1 MFGDFTAAAN
11 IDDKG
16 KVVDNKSKYAD
27 KGKNVDRSKHDG
39 PVQLPQIKVQNIVV
53 SADLHA
59 VIDLYAL
66 SKEVKA
72 VDYEPEQFPGA
83 IFRIAEPKA
92 VIILFK
98 NGKMICTGTSTEAN
112 IRRVLEFAS
121 KVISKY
127 VISLNVDLPPP
138 KKVEGGKAPEK
149 KGADGKAPQKRLPEK
164 TLPAWKPSGK
174 K

>member
-1 MFGDFTAAAN
+1 MLYGDMTSS
-11 IDDKG
+11 
-16 KVVDNKSKYAD
+16 KSPERKIT
-27 KGKNVDRSKHDG
+27 G
-39 PVQLPQIKVQNIVV
+39 PIKSPKIAIQNIVV

-112 IRRVLEFAS
+112 IKKVLAFAS

-127 VISLNVDLPPP
+127 VISLNPPEDKAQIAAKLKEQKD
-138 KKVEGGKAPEK
+138 KKDKMK
-149 KGADGKAPQKRLPEK
+149 
-164 TLPAWKPSGK
+164 
-174 K
+174 

>member
-1 MFGDFTAAAN
+1 MN
-11 IDDKG
+11 ITSAKTP
-16 KVVDNKSKYAD
+16 KPSKIQ
-27 KGKNVDRSKHDG
+27 G
-39 PVQLPQIKVQNIVV
+39 PIKAPKIAIQNIVV

-59 VIDLYAL
+59 TIDLYAL
-66 SKEVKA
+66 SKDIKA

-112 IRRVLEFAS
+112 IKRVLEYAS

-127 VISLNVDLPPP
+127 VISLNPPETKEQ
-138 KKVEGGKAPEK
+138 KKAAALKSI
-149 KGADGKAPQKRLPEK
+149 ADDAKRNK
-164 TLPAWKPSGK
+164 SG
-174 K
+174 

>member
-1 MFGDFTAAAN
+1 MENSPA
-11 IDDKG
+11 
-16 KVVDNKSKYAD
+16 
-27 KGKNVDRSKHDG
+27 G
-39 PVQLPQIKVQNIVV
+39 PVKLPQIKIQNIVV

-112 IRRVLEFAS
+112 IKRVLEFAS

-127 VISLNVDLPPP
+127 VISINPTLT
-138 KKVEGGKAPEK
+138 KKEQAALDAAKDAAKAEK
-149 KGADGKAPQKRLPEK
+149 ERAEMAKRDAK
-164 TLPAWKPSGK
+164 R
-174 K
+174 

>member
-1 MFGDFTAAAN
+1 MKGGGDS
-11 IDDKG
+11 IPIP
-16 KVVDNKSKYAD
+16 S
-27 KGKNVDRSKHDG
+27 
-39 PVQLPQIKVQNIVV
+39 IKIQNIVV

-83 IFRIAEPKA
+83 IFKIAEPKA

-98 NGKMICTGTSTEAN
+98 NGKMICTGTNTEAN
-112 IRRVLEFAS
+112 IRRVLEYAS

-127 VISLNVDLPPP
+127 VIELTPVLTAAQQKAAAAQKAAAQS
-138 KKVEGGKAPEK
+138 KK
-149 KGADGKAPQKRLPEK
+149 
-164 TLPAWKPSGK
+164 
-174 K
+174 

>member
-1 MFGDFTAAAN
+1 MICFGGKTAVKKK
-11 IDDKG
+11 IG
-16 KVVDNKSKYAD
+16 KTELVKVPA
-27 KGKNVDRSKHDG
+27 
-39 PVQLPQIKVQNIVV
+39 IKVQNIVV

-98 NGKMICTGTSTEAN
+98 NGKMICTGTNTEAN
-112 IRRVLEFAS
+112 IKRVLDFAS
-121 KVISKY
+121 KIISKY
-127 VISLNVDLPPP
+127 VISLNS
-138 KKVEGGKAPEK
+138 ETEK
-149 KGADGKAPQKRLPEK
+149 KEKKEKKA
-164 TLPAWKPSGK
+164 
-174 K
+174 

>member
-1 MFGDFTAAAN
+1 M
-11 IDDKG
+11 
-16 KVVDNKSKYAD
+16 
-27 KGKNVDRSKHDG
+27 
-39 PVQLPQIKVQNIVV
+39 V

-59 VIDLYAL
+59 TIDLYAL

-98 NGKMICTGTSTEAN
+98 NGKMICTGTNTEAN
-112 IRRVLEFAS
+112 IKRVLEFAS

-127 VISLNVDLPPP
+127 VISLNTDEQREV
-138 KKVEGGKAPEK
+138 
-149 KGADGKAPQKRLPEK
+149 KGIMIANQEVIKWQSQAKEYLVAMHWNKQERR
-164 TLPAWKPSGK
+164 
-174 K
+174 

>member
-1 MFGDFTAAAN
+1 MFLNLSIYGGYTTSKKPGNTKTQKSTSQPSSTGN
-11 IDDKG
+11 IESPK
-16 KVVDNKSKYAD
+16 
-27 KGKNVDRSKHDG
+27 
-39 PVQLPQIKVQNIVV
+39 IKIQNIVV

-98 NGKMICTGTSTEAN
+98 NGKMICTGANTEVN
-112 IRRVLEFAS
+112 IKKVLIYAAG
-121 KVISKY
+121 IMSKY
-127 VISLNVDLPPP
+127 VISLNPP
-138 KKVEGGKAPEK
+138 VADA
-149 KGADGKAPQKRLPEK
+149 KGQRPFKQVK
-164 TLPAWKPSGK
+164 
-174 K
+174 